1 MVTRMKSKRRGH
13 GWLTGNADSGIR
25 TIAHSGSMTL
35 KGADLDTEPE
45 TRQTNTWSRPSDG
58 PEKSY
63 SKCLGALPIN
73 LMVPQEHDIRPRVE

>member
-1 MVTRMKSKRRGH
+1 M
-13 GWLTGNADSGIR
+13 TGNADSGIR

-35 KGADLDTEPE
+35 KGAELDTEPE